1 MTRRDDCRVGSVSL
15 ESAWPAEMLVS
26 GADPPMEAGFL
37 KRPFGGRAP
46 EYEEECVVSEERSGA
61 NILVESLVRQGVE
74 FVFGYP
80 GGAVLPIYD
89 ALFGDERLR
98 HILVRHEAGAAH
110 AAEGYAR
117 STGKPGVV
125 LVTSGPGATNAV
137 TGIADAF
144 LDSIPLV
151 VITGQVPTA
160 LIGSDAFQEADTV
173 GISRHCTKHNYLVKD
188 PADLAA
194 TIDEAF
200 QIATTGRPGP
210 VLIDIPKDVQIATAP
225 WTDAPAQRRNRYSPP
240 TLGGADEIAQAI
252 DMIASAKAPVL
263 YTGGGIINSGLRATQ
278 LLRELQEKT
287 GAPVTSTLMGLG
299 AFPADHADWLGM
311 LGMHGTYEANLA
323 MNQADLIVCL
333 GARFDDRVTGRLD
346 AFAPNSKKIHVD
358 IDRSSINKTVQV
370 DLPIVG
376 DCASV
381 IEQILEGWG
390 SRKPQD
396 LSAWKARID
405 GWREK
410 KSLSF
415 PLSKEAIMPQLA
427 IQRLFELTRDKDP
440 VISTEVG
447 QHQMWAAQHFH
458 FFGPNKWLTS
468 GGLGTMG
475 YGLPAA
481 IGAQCGNPD
490 SLVIDIAG
498 DASIQMNIQE
508 MGTATQYRL
517 PVKVFIL
524 NNEWMGMVRQWQE
537 LTYESRY
544 SNSYSDSLPDFVKL
558 AEAYGWKGIRIENES
573 QLDAGIKAMIEHDGP
588 VIVDCLV
595 AKESNCFPMIPSGA
609 SHTEMILYGDTVAG
623 TMDDEAKALV

>member
-1 MTRRDDCRVGSVSL
+1 MSD
-15 ESAWPAEMLVS
+15 
-26 GADPPMEAGFL
+26 
-37 KRPFGGRAP
+37 
-46 EYEEECVVSEERSGA
+46 ERSGA
-61 NILVESLVRQGVE
+61 SILVESLVRQGVE

-89 ALFGDERLR
+89 ALFGDKRIR

-144 LDSIPLV
+144 MDSIPLV
-151 VITGQVPTA
+151 IITGQVATS

-173 GISRHCTKHNYLVKD
+173 GITRHCTKHNYLVKD
-188 PADLAA
+188 PAELAA

-200 QIATTGRPGP
+200 QIATQGRPGP
-210 VLIDIPKDVQIATAP
+210 VLIDIPKDVQVAVASFSDGP
-225 WTDAPAQRRNRYSPP
+225 PQRRNRYTPQLEGSSR
-240 TLGGADEIAQAI
+240 DIARAI
-252 DMIASAKAPVL
+252 ELIANAKAPIF
-263 YTGGGIINSGLRATQ
+263 YTGGGVINSGPRATE
-278 LLRELQEKT
+278 LLRELQTLT

-311 LGMHGTYEANLA
+311 LGMHGTYEANMA
-323 MNQADLIVCL
+323 MNRADVMVCI

-346 AFAPNSKKIHVD
+346 AFSPNSTKIHID
-358 IDRSSINKTVQV
+358 IDRSSINKTVRV
-370 DLPIVG
+370 DLPIIG
-376 DCASV
+376 DCARV
-381 IEQILEGWG
+381 LEQLIAAWSG
-390 SRKPQD
+390 RKAQD
-396 LSAWKARID
+396 LTEWNARIN
-405 GWREK
+405 GWRARD
-410 KSLSF
+410 SLAY
-415 PLSKEAIMPQLA
+415 PANHEAIMPQLA
-427 IQRLFELTRDKDP
+427 VERLYALTKSRDP
-440 VISTEVG
+440 IIATEVG
-447 QHQMWAAQHFH
+447 QHQMWAAQYFP
-458 FFGPNKWLTS
+458 FFAPNKWLTS

-481 IGAQCGNPD
+481 IGAQLGNPD
-490 SLVIDIAG
+490 ALVIDIAG

-508 MGTATQYRL
+508 LGTATQYRL
-517 PVKVFIL
+517 PVKIFIL

-558 AEAYGWKGIRIENES
+558 AEAYGWKGIRITSEAD
-573 QLDAGIKAMIEHDGP
+573 LDAGIQAMIDHDGP

-595 AKESNCFPMIPSGA
+595 TKDANCYPMIPSGA
-609 SHTEMILYGDTVAG
+609 AHTDMILYGDNVAG